1 MLFDSSFRER
11 RTFYNSAGSVS
22 VPFYKQIAEQTHDI
36 FKRCNVREHIL
47 RPCPVDISHFSRD
60 LNGAPLSYTENIK
73 FTAKFWANAWIDYES
88 VMKILLV
95 KRYIHPSFSCAS
107 KN

>member
-1 MLFDSSFRER
+1 MSENI
-11 RTFYNSAGSVS
+11 YCA
-22 VPFYKQIAEQTHDI
+22 
-36 FKRCNVREHIL
+36 
-47 RPCPVDISHFSRD
+47 PVLCISHFSRD

-73 FTAKFWANAWIDYES
+73 FSAKFWANVWIHYES